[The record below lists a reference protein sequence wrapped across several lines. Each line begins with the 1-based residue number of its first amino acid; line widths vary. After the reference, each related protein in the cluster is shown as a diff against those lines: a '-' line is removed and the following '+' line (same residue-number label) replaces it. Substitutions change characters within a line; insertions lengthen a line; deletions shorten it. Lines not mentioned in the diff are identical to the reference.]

1 MSLKTISVSPGGGGG
16 SGTVTN
22 VAQTFTGGIISVSGS
37 PITTS
42 GTLALTV
49 AGTSGGVP
57 YFSNATAW
65 ASSAALTANALMI
78 GGGAGAAPSTTATG
92 TGVLT
97 ALGNATNGSGGLL
110 TQLTVGTVATSG
122 GAAGQIMFD
131 TGSVL
136 SENSSFTFNSTN
148 PALTLAG
155 GTVTASNPVLNLT
168 QTWNNASAT
177 FTGIKLNATSTASG
191 ASSLLMDLQVGGTS
205 QVNFNKSGTITLT
218 GGVLLSTNAQIIKC
232 TSGVGDGEFF
242 LTAPFNGN
250 MVSISDLGLVIGS
263 GFWFASTTARLG
275 RDLFLGRDA
284 ANILAQRNSTSA
296 QTFRVYNTFTDA
308 SNYERGIFDWQTSSN
323 VLTIGTQNAGT
334 GTARYVKILSATKVV
349 RYDTSTVA
357 GLPSAATAGAGA
369 RSFVTDATAPVFG
382 SSVTGGGSVNVPVYS
397 DGTNWVVG

>member
-16 SGTVTN
+16 
-22 VAQTFTGGIISVSGS
+22 GI
-37 PITTS
+37 
-42 GTLALTV
+42 
-49 AGTSGGVP
+49 
-57 YFSNATAW
+57 
-65 ASSAALTANALMI
+65 
-78 GGGAGAAPSTTATG
+78 ST
-92 TGVLT
+92 
-97 ALGNATNGSGGLL
+97 
-110 TQLTVGTVATSG
+110 LTVGTTPTSG

-136 SENSSFTFNSTN
+136 SESSSLTFNSTN

-177 FTGIKLNATSTASG
+177 FTGIKLNATNTASG

-205 QVNFNKSGTITLT
+205 QFNFNKSGTITLA
-218 GGVLLSTNAQIIKC
+218 GGVLLSTNSQTIRCNNGAA
-232 TSGVGDGEFF
+232 DGEFF
-242 LTAPFNGN
+242 LTSNNQGN
-250 MVSISDLGLVIGS
+250 IVSISDLGIAFNSIRQFGWSSGS
-263 GFWFASTTARLG
+263 ASRLT
-275 RDLFLGRDA
+275 RDLYLSRDA
-284 ANILAQRNSTSA
+284 AGILAQSNGTSA
-296 QTFRVYNTFTDA
+296 QTFRIYNTYTDA
-308 SNYERGIFDWQTSSN
+308 SNYERGVFDWQTSSN

>member
-1 MSLKTISVSPGGGGG
+1 MSLKTISVAPGGGGGG

-136 SENSSFTFNSTN
+136 SESSSFTFNSTN

-177 FTGIKLNATSTASG
+177 FTGIKLNATNTASG
-191 ASSLLMDLQVGGTS
+191 ASSSLMDLQVGGNS
-205 QVNFNKSGTITLT
+205 QFTIDKTGNIYWGLTNNSSFMSLQASSQSLNFYVRNSGTACSIGYSAGDNYITLGNVTLHT
-218 GGVLLSTNAQIIKC
+218 GTGVEGTYSLGMRT
-232 TSGVGDGEFF
+232 GV
-242 LTAPFNGN
+242 N
-250 MVSISDLGLVIGS
+250 
-263 GFWFASTTARLG
+263 
-275 RDLFLGRDA
+275 
-284 ANILAQRNSTSA
+284 A
-296 QTFRVYNTFTDA
+296 QTFRVYNTYTDA
-308 SNYERGIFDWQTSSN
+308 SNYERGVFDWQTSSN
-323 VLTIGTQNAGT
+323 VLTIGTENAGT

-369 RSFVTDATAPVFG
+369 RSFVTNATAPVFG